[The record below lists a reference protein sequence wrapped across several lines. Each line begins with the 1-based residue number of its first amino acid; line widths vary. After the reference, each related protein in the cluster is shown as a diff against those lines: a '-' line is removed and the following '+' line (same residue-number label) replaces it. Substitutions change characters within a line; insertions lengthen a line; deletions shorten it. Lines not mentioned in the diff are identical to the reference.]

1 MPFSERREVMEE
13 RRRNLRTELEA
24 ELLMKRL
31 DQQTGEKVAIH
42 ICDVSKTGIG
52 FLCDEM
58 LDRGAVYECFLTIW
72 TKEVI
77 HAFIEIVRVTEQN
90 DTLHYGATF
99 VGMSEMEAERIQ
111 VYQTVEQYKE

>member
-1 MPFSERREVMEE
+1 MEE
-13 RRRNLRTELEA
+13 RRRSLRTELGA

-31 DQQTGEKVAIH
+31 DQQTGEKVSIH

-77 HAFIEIVRVTEQN
+77 HAFIEIVRVTEQEG
-90 DTLHYGATF
+90 TLHYGAIF